1 MGYIFRQYRRQR
13 LLIGFPDGPD
23 GAECL
28 SQLRLP
34 LRPQT
39 GDAVQYRAHGAFG
52 VMLVVIGDG
61 KAVGLLLNLPH
72 KRKHRWNLC
81 NADLPPIRRDQGTGA
96 VAVILHHAK
105 HWDGQAKLLQH
116 PHRHRRMFFTA
127 IDEKHVRQLRS
138 KRFICL

>member
-1 MGYIFRQYRRQR
+1 MQANPDLMGYIFRQYRRQR

-39 GDAVQYRAHGAFG
+39 GDAVQYRAYGAFG

-61 KAVGLLLNLPH
+61 KAVEEWLLPLVMQWLS
-72 KRKHRWNLC
+72 
-81 NADLPPIRRDQGTGA
+81 T
-96 VAVILHHAK
+96 
-105 HWDGQAKLLQH
+105 
-116 PHRHRRMFFTA
+116 
-127 IDEKHVRQLRS
+127 
-138 KRFICL
+138 